1 MHQKAPNKAKIYQDL
16 IKMVRIT
23 LVGLWMFSDRIVNF
37 QFFIKF
43 YMSGPAKNF
52 QFLNYHGAC

>member
-1 MHQKAPNKAKIYQDL
+1 MHQKAPNKAKISQDL
-16 IKMVRIT
+16 IRMVRIT

-43 YMSGPAKNF
+43 YMSGPAKIF
-52 QFLNYHGAC
+52 SF